1 MRLAALLTAFA
12 GLAVAGGTV
21 YLARDFISVQPK
33 AAAPEVESTLVPVI
47 VANRDIA
54 FGEAIAPNMLAA
66 INWPRESLPEAVF
79 TDFNNLLPAAGQE
92 PRRARRLI
100 TKGDTLRDWAV
111 SAYGEKVTIVQTL
124 SPNTRAMAIKVNA
137 ETAVGGFVTPG
148 DRVDVMLT
156 QGKGDGLSAVT
167 ILQNIRVIGVD
178 QDADEQN
185 DTPGVARTVTVEV
198 TAEQGQRLAVAQNA
212 GKLSLTLRSFDD
224 NAAVD
229 LETTRLSDVL
239 YQSQPTELAKPNP
252 VIRVRRGNDVTETPI
267 N

>member
-1 MRLAALLTAFA
+1 MRLAAVLTAFT

-21 YLARDFISVQPK
+21 YLARDFISI
-33 AAAPEVESTLVPVI
+33 APTEVAVETDAGTVAVI

-54 FGEAIAPNMLAA
+54 FGEAIAPNMLAT
-66 INWPRESLPEAVF
+66 IEWPRDTLPEAVF
-79 TDFNNLLPAAGQE
+79 TSFETLLPAPGQE

-100 TKGDTLRDWAV
+100 TRGDTLRDWTV
-111 SAYGEKVTIVQTL
+111 SGYGEKVTIVQTL
-124 SPNTRAMAIKVNA
+124 APNTRAMAIKVDA

-148 DRVDVMLT
+148 DRVDVVLT
-156 QGKGDGLSAVT
+156 QGRGEGLSAVT
-167 ILQNIRVIGVD
+167 ILQNIRVVGVD
-178 QDADEQN
+178 QDANELD

-198 TAEQGQRLAVAQNA
+198 TADQGQRLAVAQHA

-224 NAAVD
+224 TTALD

-239 YQSQPTELAKPNP
+239 YESQPTVEKPRP